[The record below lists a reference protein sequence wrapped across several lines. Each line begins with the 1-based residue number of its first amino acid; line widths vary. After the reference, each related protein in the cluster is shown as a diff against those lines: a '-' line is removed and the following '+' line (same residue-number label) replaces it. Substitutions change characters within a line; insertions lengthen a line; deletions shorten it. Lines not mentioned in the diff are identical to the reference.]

1 MHKTYSICH
10 IISHFKACQS
20 MASPMF
26 EYEAHKELF
35 EFLSFEENPKIHWI
49 DLASC
54 AMIQHIHNM
63 VLELII
69 STITTIQYISLTCD
83 EVNTIDN

>member
-1 MHKTYSICH
+1 
-10 IISHFKACQS
+10 